1 MAAALSA
8 TAGRKARTAMSQD
21 RIEAAQ
27 AAGQERTIRSG
38 ISGVTSISILRR
50 VHDARFATRYF
61 RGDGIDV
68 GGGIDSIAL
77 YQELFPGIRNCFVYD
92 QQHGDAQLL
101 ANVRDASFDFLYSSH
116 CLEHLRDPVE
126 ALRNWLR
133 VVKPGGHLVVE
144 VPDEDL
150 YEQGHWPS
158 RFNGDHKLTFTMAK
172 ERSWSPV
179 SVNVL
184 DLLRRFAGEAQVLSA
199 QLLDQGFRYGLA
211 GRNFD
216 QTRTPSAECGI
227 EFVLRKLPR

>member
-1 MAAALSA
+1 ME
-8 TAGRKARTAMSQD
+8 ARTPMSQD

-27 AAGQERTIRSG
+27 AAGQERIIRTG

-50 VHDARFATRYF
+50 VHDARFAARYF

-77 YQELFPGIRNCFVYD
+77 YQELFPGIRHCFVYD

-101 ANVRDASFDFLYSSH
+101 ANVADSSFDFLSSSH
-116 CLEHLRDPVE
+116 CLEHLRDPAE

-133 VVKPGGHLVVE
+133 VVKPGGYLVVE

-158 RFNGDHKLTFTMAK
+158 RFNGDHKLTFTIAK
-172 ERSWSPV
+172 ARSWSPV
-179 SVNVL
+179 SVNLV
-184 DLLRRFAGEAQVLSA
+184 DLLRPFAADAQLLSL

-227 EFVLRKLPR
+227 EFVMRRLPR